1 MEMIQSV
8 LVTGAS
14 RGIGLEFVE
23 QFLTSDSL
31 QANIIIATC
40 RSPETATA
48 LQELSKSSERVH
60 ILKLD
65 VTQFDTYK
73 EFALQVGSIVG
84 DKGLTLLINS
94 AGIAEGSLEDTLLDI
109 TPQRFISHFTTNSI
123 APVILTQALYPLLK
137 QSAQVNSSETNNGLG
152 IKRAAVI
159 NNTSILGSI
168 KKCGSHIPRNWS
180 YNESKAALNMSTQAL
195 AAELEKDG
203 ILVESIHPGVVRTD
217 MTKGVED
224 TFPMIDKITSVE
236 GIIAAMVHLKG
247 KNKDGFL
254 DYKGNVL
261 PF

>member
-123 APVILTQALYPLLK
+123 APVILTQVRILFF
-137 QSAQVNSSETNNGLG
+137 STG
-152 IKRAAVI
+152 IRSTMR
-159 NNTSILGSI
+159 NCYFCLRSRQHNTRI
-168 KKCGSHIPRNWS
+168 CRWFF
-180 YNESKAALNMSTQAL
+180 Y
-195 AAELEKDG
+195 D
-203 ILVESIHPGVVRTD
+203 
-217 MTKGVED
+217 
-224 TFPMIDKITSVE
+224 DKS
-236 GIIAAMVHLKG
+236 
-247 KNKDGFL
+247 F
-254 DYKGNVL
+254 Y
-261 PF
+261 